1 MKLTQREIDYLKNV
15 CCESDKDINQ
25 IKRVISNRNLK
36 LTIIENGKERRIS
49 YVLAKRL
56 LGWKTFIG
64 AIDRASFH
72 WSSAR
77 EIGDGR
83 VIYFDASNFFETW

>member
-1 MKLTQREIDYLKNV
+1 MKLTQREIDYLKNQ
-15 CCESDKDINQ
+15 CGEKDSDVNQ

-36 LTIIENGKERRIS
+36 ITIIENGKIRRIS

-56 LGWKTFIG
+56 LGWERFMSG
-64 AIDRASFH
+64 VDRASFH

-77 EIGDGR
+77 ETKDGR
-83 VIYFDASNFFETW
+83 VIHFDASRFFVHW